1 MRKFFV
7 GLVVSTLL
15 ALGVVQQRVSLV
27 AMGYDVEALGSQRDD
42 LLDQHR
48 VLHYNVLALQSPVIL
63 DERLARQAV
72 QLAPP
77 AEIQVVTPRL
87 SLAPAVSMWSGP
99 PVLEA
104 SSWWKQALRQS
115 ARWLE
120 NGRQAVAA
128 PAKEEP

>member
-1 MRKFFV
+1 MKKFFV
-7 GLVVSTLL
+7 ILWAGTFL
-15 ALGVVQQRVSLV
+15 ALGYVQQRVSLV
-27 AMGYDVEALGSQRDD
+27 ALGYDVEALDSQRDD

-77 AEIQVVTPRL
+77 ADVQVVTPRWV
-87 SLAPAVSMWSGP
+87 APSPAPEWGASP
-99 PVLEA
+99 IPEA
-104 SSWWKQALRQS
+104 SWWRQALRQS

-128 PAKEEP
+128 PAREEP

>member
-1 MRKFFV
+1 MKKFFV
-7 GLVVSTLL
+7 LLFLGTFL
-15 ALGVVQQRVSLV
+15 ALGYVQQRVSLV
-27 AMGYDVEALGSQRDD
+27 TLGYEVEGLSSQRDD

-72 QLAPP
+72 QMEPP
-77 AEIQVVTPRL
+77 ADIQVVIPRL
-87 SLAPAVSMWSGP
+87 VSPAPVQEWNSAIAP
-99 PVLEA
+99 EP
-104 SSWWKQALRQS
+104 SWWRQALRQS

-128 PAKEEP
+128 PAREEP